1 MVSTKLYVILP
12 KNTKL
17 IIYKTKGILIAST
30 KQTEIKKTI
39 ALTIYGCLCGQPLNT
54 SIEKAISNNYEKPID
69 VLLGILALIKENEL
83 LLTNKSVNDT
93 TAVINK
99 ENVFYPQGIH
109 VELTKSCNLKC
120 YYCYKE
126 AIFSKNKQLLET
138 SKLLDILHHLA
149 SKGLKVV
156 ELTGGEPL
164 LHPDFLIILKTCYNL
179 FEKVAILTNGT
190 LIDENFIDNVKK
202 YKDKL
207 VFSISLD
214 SYDEIEYEKKSGIIG
229 SFKQAT
235 KGIRL
240 LTKEEFFVRAS
251 MAVDDSNWYHI
262 EKTLLYAKS
271 LGVSSFTYSPIMPSG
286 RADKKRVLWETL
298 PIEDLVSFEKYIIEK
313 YPNFI
318 HTLEG
323 RSIKELQLPGGC
335 GAGSRTFVLNEE
347 GLVRMCATSENYG
360 LIGDLKTQSIDDVF
374 SHPLCKIVSDLILP
388 NKIYCSNC
396 KRLPLCAGCPLKVLE
411 QIKIIGRDNCY
422 WLKNNTIAQRWYDMV
437 NVKRN
442 NNL

>member
-1 MVSTKLYVILP
+1 MVNHKLYVILP
-12 KNTKL
+12 ADTKL
-17 IIYKTKGILIAST
+17 IIYKTKGVLISST
-30 KQTEIKKTI
+30 KKTEIKRNI
-39 ALTIYGCLCGQPLNT
+39 ALTIYNCLCGQPLNK
-54 SIEKAISNNYEKPID
+54 SIEKAINNNSEKPID
-69 VLLGILALIKENEL
+69 VLLGILALIKDNEL
-83 LLTNKSVNDT
+83 LLTNMAINDPK
-93 TAVINK
+93 AVINK

-120 YYCYKE
+120 YYCYKK

-138 SKLLDILHHLA
+138 SKLLDILRLLA
-149 SKGLKVV
+149 GKGLKVV

-190 LIDENFIDNVKK
+190 LIDEHLINSIKN

-214 SYDEIEYEKKSGIIG
+214 SYDEVEFEKKSGIKG

-235 KGIRL
+235 KGIKL
-240 LTKEEFFVRAS
+240 LTKENFFVRAS
-251 MAVDDSNWYHI
+251 MAVDEYNWHHI

-271 LGVSSFTYSPIMPSG
+271 LGVSGFTYSPIMPSG
-286 RADKKRVLWETL
+286 RADKKRVFWETF
-298 PIEDLVSFEKYIIEK
+298 PIKTLVSFEKYIIEK
-313 YPNFI
+313 YPAFI
-318 HTLEG
+318 HILEG
-323 RSIKELQLPGGC
+323 QSVKELQLPGGC
-335 GAGSRTFVLNEE
+335 GAGSRTFVLSED
-347 GLVRMCATSENYG
+347 GLVRMCATSEHYG

-374 SHPLCKIVSDLILP
+374 SHPFCRIVSDLILP
-388 NKIYCSNC
+388 NKSSCSNC

-411 QIKIIGRDNCY
+411 QIKKIGRDNCY
-422 WLKNNTIAQRWYDMV
+422 WLKNNIIAQRWYDMV
-437 NVKRN
+437 GLESN